1 MADQE
6 ECKFQVASKQHDSSS
21 PQAHISHMYQVRRGS
36 ATAGEDMGIAEG
48 SYQASR
54 EVLT

>member
-6 ECKFQVASKQHDSSS
+6 ECKFQMASKQHDSSS
-21 PQAHISHMYQVRRGS
+21 PQAHIRHMYRVRRGS
-36 ATAGEDMGIAEG
+36 ATAGEDMGITEG